1 MPMLFLSVLEPV
13 ATRKPK
19 FSTESKIT
27 SYERVI
33 DHDTTLLCPAQ
44 GFPVPTYRRIVFSCH
59 VPILLFVSLGNLT
72 IVEPVA
78 TKKPKFSSDAKFA
91 GYDRVVDQDLTLLCP
106 AQGFPVPTYRCLENK
121 GNIRSRELKSQWQRR
136 NQSFRATLNW
146 PGTIESLTKISLSSV
161 LPRGSQFQLIEPVA
175 TRKPKFSSDAKKSW
189 YDRVVGQDL
198 TLFCPAQGFPVPTYR
213 YFYTKYLDREVEK
226 RLLRHILVQPVGSKA
241 PALTGNLKG
250 GWMENKAG
258 SSIVLTC
265 PAQGYPVPSFRC
277 IILLFPFSSHGFPVP
292 TDEPVGG
299 KAPAL
304 TGDIKM
310 IMILEK
316 KTDGSVVLTCP
327 AQGFLIYYYG
337 FPVPIGNL
345 LEPVGSKAPTL
356 TGGDVKGVWMEKGTN
371 SSVVL
376 QCPAQAY
383 PVPSFRTCWRQS
395 TSIDGQCSWRYDEQP
410 SRLISRVVLS
420 SSGLSQ
426 PVGSKA
432 PTFTSELR
440 GGWLKKRA
448 NSNTVLTCPAQG
460 HPVPMFRE
468 KEKRTNVKA
477 YLSSLEPIGTK
488 APALTGDLKGGWKDK
503 RANSSIV
510 LTCPAQGYPVPKP
523 VGFKAPSLIDDS
535 KRDWKEHSTMSS
547 IILFC
552 PAQGY
557 PVPKPVGSKA
567 PSILGEKGSLM
578 ERRTSTD
585 IVIPCQGQGYPVPT
599 FRRQNDER
607 RFRSF
612 ARDTFERRHMG
623 G

>member
-1 MPMLFLSVLEPV
+1 MGQSTIGAPCPSRRKRERKNESRADFEEILSIFSFSFPEPMGSKAPAFLGDVKSFFFLRKENTEVSLLCNAQGHPVPVTRGSQFQLIEPV

-106 AQGFPVPTYRCLENK
+106 AQGFPVPTYR
-121 GNIRSRELKSQWQRR
+121 
-136 NQSFRATLNW
+136 
-146 PGTIESLTKISLSSV
+146 
-161 LPRGSQFQLIEPVA
+161 GSQFQLIEPVA

-213 YFYTKYLDREVEK
+213 KSMLSSMSLK
-226 RLLRHILVQPVGSKA
+226 PVGSKA

-265 PAQGYPVPSFRC
+265 PAQGYPVPSFSQMLIYSDVFVVPFILEYLELRSLL
-277 IILLFPFSSHGFPVP
+277 IIHRNR
-292 TDEPVGG
+292 DEKPVGG

-327 AQGFLIYYYG
+327 AQGYPNLIVGFHVYYG
-337 FPVPIGNL
+337 SPVPIGNL

-395 TSIDGQCSWRYDEQP
+395 TSIDGQCSWRNDEQP

-460 HPVPMFRE
+460 HPVPMFR
-468 KEKRTNVKA
+468 TNVKA

-510 LTCPAQGYPVPKP
+510 LTCPAQGYPVPSFR
-523 VGFKAPSLIDDS
+523 V
-535 KRDWKEHSTMSS
+535 
-547 IILFC
+547 IL
-552 PAQGY
+552 Y
-557 PVPKPVGSKA
+557 PVLEPVGSKA

-599 FRRQNDER
+599 FR
-607 RFRSF
+607 
-612 ARDTFERRHMG
+612 
-623 G
+623 